1 MKWILGLCLC
11 ASVSARTPAMEP
23 SPEAVA
29 KLEANGF
36 VILDQPLRQGFSS
49 YIDSTRPVFIT
60 SDSLLMVWGRVF
72 EESMSREELA
82 IMGSLRRGLP
92 AMWRNLPAAP
102 LEETP
107 AAREGLRHAR
117 LTLACAQRLLTGH
130 LPEGLSQ
137 EEADEVMAEVTRV
150 ESYQG
155 RRGPAWLES
164 DKLTPEYVAYPL
176 FDPGSYG
183 NGNPAMQ
190 RYYRCRKWLQE
201 MQIDSHEE
209 ALASMVEHLALAVG
223 RTDPALTLAFTWPP
237 GDTEHPGFF
246 DNFDGRDARL
256 IRSQDWNLESVRSHL
271 KIRDPRLGRFM
282 EVQVP
287 FGSDAARALLKTGEA
302 GQAPMIVAAALGN
315 PLATAALDER
325 LLKHAKREG
334 RHLPGAFFRALQE
347 LNVAPDPRSPT
358 FMKSEAWQ
366 RKQLN
371 TTLGSWAEYRYALQ
385 LSSREDAIFAGEG
398 REQPGFVEPVPKF
411 FQKLGAAAEARATYY
426 SAIPALKLAS
436 VDAAAFRLE
445 ALPQA
450 LRSLKDEAAY
460 IPGLNAIQ
468 PQQELLSR
476 LFPAIFDH
484 KDFLGFEGSTQK
496 LFDDLASQ
504 LEELLKRYWADDPL
518 AVATLQKEVLATP
531 DELGTSLWK
540 LAMLSIRL
548 EAMAERQLAGS
559 PWTEEEE
566 IFIQS
571 YGYELARIMFYQGNS
586 YLHPED
592 NAPRI
597 ARYASTED
605 GIGVDVLHA
614 ATARPRLLL
623 VRYPAP
629 DGKEVLC
636 RGAVYAYRDVPRPA
650 VLPLKTWQAESEKS
664 PWPAWS
670 APIVGAHIA
679 AESDQARARL
689 YKSR

>member
-11 ASVSARTPAMEP
+11 ASVSARTPAVEP
-23 SPEAVA
+23 SPEATA

-49 YIDSTRPVFIT
+49 YVDSTRPVFIT
-60 SDSLLMVWGRVF
+60 SDSLLMAWGRVF

-102 LEETP
+102 LQETP
-107 AAREGLRHAR
+107 SAREGLRRAR

-130 LPEGLSQ
+130 RPEGLSQ

-201 MQIDSHEE
+201 MQIDSHDG
-209 ALASMVEHLALAVG
+209 ALASMVEHIAQAVG

-246 DNFDGRDARL
+246 DNFDGHDARV
-256 IRSQDWNLESVRSHL
+256 IRSQDWNLESIRAHL
-271 KIRDPRLGRFM
+271 KNRDQRLGRFM

-287 FGSDAARALLKTGEA
+287 FGSEA
-302 GQAPMIVAAALGN
+302 TRSLQETLEAEHTPLVVAAALGN
-315 PLATAALDER
+315 PFATAALDER
-325 LLKHAKREG
+325 LRKHAKREG
-334 RHLPGAFFRALQE
+334 RHLPGAFFRALHE
-347 LNVAPDPRSPT
+347 LNVTPDPRSPA

-371 TTLGSWAEYRYALQ
+371 ATLGSWAEYRHALQ
-385 LSSREDAIFAGEG
+385 LSSREDVTFLGSCRRQAG
-398 REQPGFVEPVPKF
+398 FIEPVPKF
-411 FQKLGAAAEARATYY
+411 FRQMADAAQARASYY
-426 SAIPALKLAS
+426 SSIPALRLAS
-436 VDAAAFRLE
+436 VDATAIRLE

-484 KDFLGFEGSTQK
+484 EDFLGFEGSTQK

-504 LEELLKRYWADDPL
+504 LEEFLKRYWADDSL

-540 LAMLSIRL
+540 LAMLATRL
-548 EAMAERQLAGS
+548 GGMAERQLAGI

-571 YGYELARIMFYQGNS
+571 YGYELAEIMFYQGNS

-597 ARYASTED
+597 ARNASTED

-614 ATARPRLLL
+614 AIARPRLLL

-636 RGAVYAYRDVPRPA
+636 QGAVYAYRDVPHPA

-670 APIVGAHIA
+670 APIVGAHVA
-679 AESDQARARL
+679 AESD
-689 YKSR
+689 